1 MADEMLLNGR
11 KISLTVGFIPD
22 FPDADGIVHYARPDL
37 SLGSGYGSAI
47 STQGG
52 PKIQEELKKIGGAK
66 VTEVAVT
73 GGGNLPAKYILHA
86 VGPRFQEEKLEEN
99 LQTTILNALKKA
111 EDYKLQKIVFPAM
124 GAGFYGVPLETCA
137 RISLETARGFLPK
150 ASSLIEVVFC
160 LRDSRE
166 LKPFQEQL
174 GRMKSE

>member
-1 MADEMLLNGR
+1 
-11 KISLTVGFIPD
+11 
-22 FPDADGIVHYARPDL
+22 
-37 SLGSGYGSAI
+37 
-47 STQGG
+47 
-52 PKIQEELKKIGGAK
+52 
-66 VTEVAVT
+66 VAVT